1 MAEPPDPIQAAFDKA
16 LLDFKNGLKDESLYT
31 EILQT
36 TSIEQVYDATDRLQE
51 EQAKKGHL
59 RHLSKIEPYLAH
71 LREYASVIEVFVQ
84 AKPDILA
91 LIWGPIKLLLQ
102 WASVLKMSF
111 DAIINITADIGSVLP
126 EFQRATSLFSQNS
139 AIKEVLLLF
148 FKDILDFY
156 SVALKFFHQSR
167 KSICLYLKNK
177 SLLNIRRL
185 GWRYVFDALWPKCRD
200 NIRVI
205 ATNIERH
212 TLLIRKEVNFEH
224 ILQEYEARQRALQHF
239 ESTEISHQ
247 KQEYLGIK
255 TDISPRAYVLRDDVY
270 QGTGKWLMRN
280 PNFRK
285 WLDFQDKS
293 TRLLWLQGIPGAG
306 MFSP

>member
-91 LIWGPIKLLLQ
+91 LIWSPIKLLLQ

-167 KSICLYLKNK
+167 KSICLCLKKK
-177 SLLNIRRL
+177 SLLNISRL

-224 ILQEYEARQRALQHF
+224 ILQEYEARQRALEHF
-239 ESTEISHQ
+239 ERTEISHQ
-247 KQEYLGIK
+247 KQEYLGMK
-255 TDISPRAYVLRDDVY
+255 TDISPRAYVLKDDVY

-280 PNFRK
+280 PSFRK

-306 MFSP
+306 MF